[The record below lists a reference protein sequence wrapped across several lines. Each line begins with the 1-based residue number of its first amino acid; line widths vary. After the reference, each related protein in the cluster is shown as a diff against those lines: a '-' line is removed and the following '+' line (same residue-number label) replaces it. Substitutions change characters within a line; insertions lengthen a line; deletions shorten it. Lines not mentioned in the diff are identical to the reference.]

1 MQGAVFVGNREVE
14 IREFDDPEPA
24 TGEVIVAIKAS
35 GMCGSDLHYYRSA
48 AAPSDPIVAG
58 HEPAGVIAAVGSGVD
73 DSWIAVGNRVMVH
86 HYSGCG
92 SCERCLTG
100 WPQMC
105 GETKV
110 KTYGASDHGAH
121 APYLRVPASCA
132 VPLPDDMSFAA
143 GAAVGCG
150 TGTAWSAIQRL
161 GDVTNS
167 TVVVFGQGPVGQS
180 ATMLAAAMGANV
192 IAVDPSPSRRDG
204 AISFGASHT
213 IDPVGESVVD
223 IVGDLTEGRLAPFVI
238 ETSGASPAI
247 AAGLECSSQ
256 WGRVSLIG
264 LGGRVDFAVRDYF
277 HRQLTVMTAWTMSRD
292 DQRRCAEFLVDRRLP
307 VDSLFS
313 HHWRLDEVAEAY
325 TVFDAQDAGKGVIEF

>member
-1 MQGAVFVGNREVE
+1 MLGAVFSGNREVE
-14 IREFDDPEPA
+14 LREFDDPKPGS
-24 TGEVIVAIKAS
+24 GEVIVAIKAS
-35 GMCGSDLHYYRSA
+35 GMCGSDLHYYRS
-48 AAPSDPIVAG
+48 PTGPTQPTIAG
-58 HEPAGVIAAVGSGVD
+58 HEPAGVISAVGAGVDDPRIAVGS
-73 DSWIAVGNRVMVH
+73 RVMVH
-86 HYSGCG
+86 HYAGCG

-105 GETKV
+105 TETTV
-110 KTYGASDHGAH
+110 QTYGASNHGAH
-121 APYLRVPASCA
+121 APYLRVPASCI
-132 VPLPDDMSFAA
+132 VPLPDDLSFAA

-161 GDVTNS
+161 GDVSDS

-180 ATMLAAAMGANV
+180 ATMLAAALGANV
-192 IAVDPSPSRRDG
+192 IAVDPSPSRREG
-204 AISFGASHT
+204 AMSFGASQT
-213 IDPVGESVVD
+213 IDPAGESVVD
-223 IVGDLTEGRLAPFVI
+223 AVRDMTGGRLAPFVI

-247 AAGLECSSQ
+247 AAGLECSAQ

-277 HRQLTVMTAWTMSRD
+277 HRQLTIMTAWTMSRD

-313 HHWRLDEVAEAY
+313 HHWHLDEVAEAY
-325 TVFDAQDAGKGVIEF
+325 KVFDTQDAGKGVIEF